1 MFENTTEPQNWIELE
16 VKQSTGMES
25 DDSCEIA
32 SVITRADTKSDLS
45 DNQTIDWSN
54 HQNLRK
60 ENYPSCDGCLS
71 NVEVLSDSCLNT
83 FSLKLREQG
92 KKIKLLEQERIG
104 FLEQIANLCSSLE
117 KKQQELVDVLKLS
130 EEKAKYHAHYMTE
143 VSSLLAELKTLFSE
157 HSNCFNPGNQA
168 LIDQGEFGNK
178 NEVSHNTDTENVQ
191 LSSTIGSVKGA
202 CCSESQQDHR
212 GRALINELSATV
224 STVKNMNS
232 KKLIKHDPSPQTPH
246 IFDTLSSKPLNNS
259 DRNPI
264 KISTNQLPN
273 KLIQHTQV
281 TKNPIASDVCILPS
295 FCWNT
300 DHVLYWL
307 REYVCLPG
315 GCLDAASRL
324 RLDGR
329 QLTSA
334 FDRKIEKQ
342 LHLK

>member
-1 MFENTTEPQNWIELE
+1 
-16 VKQSTGMES
+16 MES

-54 HQNLRK
+54 RQNLRK
-60 ENYPSCDGCLS
+60 ENYSSCDDCLS
-71 NVEVLSDSCLNT
+71 NVEVLSDSCLNKQFHT

-143 VSSLLAELKTLFSE
+143 
-157 HSNCFNPGNQA
+157 A

-178 NEVSHNTDTENVQ
+178 NEVSNSTNTENVQ

-224 STVKNMNS
+224 SAVKNMNS

-246 IFDTLSSKPLNNS
+246 IFGKHSF
-259 DRNPI
+259 I
-264 KISTNQLPN
+264 ISY
-273 KLIQHTQV
+273 K
-281 TKNPIASDVCILPS
+281 SRCYFS
-295 FCWNT
+295 FMYCKSW
-300 DHVLYWL
+300 
-307 REYVCLPG
+307 
-315 GCLDAASRL
+315 
-324 RLDGR
+324 
-329 QLTSA
+329 
-334 FDRKIEKQ
+334 
-342 LHLK
+342 